1 MFCHLGIGP
10 AFPFLPSQTLEFSA
24 IDNAGLAEDQLM
36 TLVETKEEAEA
47 IAQQYGIELT
57 YFSEGV
63 AAFRTDED
71 PQTVIDRG
79 EKNGYPQL
87 YLNRTVNLID

>member
-10 AFPFLPSQTLEFSA
+10 AFPFLPSQNLELGSA
-24 IDNAGLAEDQLM
+24 DNVGLAKDQLM

-63 AAFRTDED
+63 ASFRTDED
-71 PQTVIDRG
+71 PQAVIDRG

-87 YLNRTVNLID
+87 YLNRTVNMIN